1 MQGIFLM
8 SVSRQGVI
16 YWVVLEILRHLAG
29 YTGIIWAQAVSN
41 IITCLLGYLLYKLI
55 FNW

>member
-29 YTGIIWAQAVSN
+29 YTGIIWAQQSA
-41 IITCLLGYLLYKLI
+41 ILLPACLVI
-55 FNW
+55 SSTS